1 MKKHTSS
8 KALVCLQETHSTPKN
23 EKLFEYQWRGKV
35 LFSHGTS
42 SSRGVC
48 IYFRYGLDYK
58 LFNVISDKGGRYTIS
73 HMEIQGEPYV
83 ILNCYALNEE
93 KGQVKLFEDISG
105 HLNGLDIPP
114 GCNFVCAGDWNLI
127 FDTRM
132 DSLGGKSK
140 LKRKA
145 IYQLKVWCLAT
156 MWLIFCAYA
165 IPLWDNSLGG
175 GKTHDKWA

>member
-1 MKKHTSS
+1 MSQIDFEIVSHNVNGIGDDCKRRKIFNFMKKRTSS

-93 KGQVKLFEDISG
+93 KGQVKSFEDISG

-132 DSLGGKSK
+132 DSLGGRSK
-140 LKRKA
+140 LKRKS
-145 IYQLKVWCLAT
+145 IYQLKV
-156 MWLIFCAYA
+156 
-165 IPLWDNSLGG
+165 
-175 GKTHDKWA
+175 